1 MRAAAM
7 MLGVI
12 GGLMALMVGFFSYG
26 FIELSSRS
34 AAFAETFG
42 AIENAEMIRIA
53 SLISPLLAIAGGAM
67 AMARALWGGVLLLIA
82 GGLMLYAFG
91 LGIFTI
97 FPIGFCFTAGLL
109 ALAARRPDVPKAHF

>member
-34 AAFAETFG
+34 AAFAEH
-42 AIENAEMIRIA
+42 
-53 SLISPLLAIAGGAM
+53 S
-67 AMARALWGGVLLLIA
+67 ARSR
-82 GGLMLYAFG
+82 M
-91 LGIFTI
+91 
-97 FPIGFCFTAGLL
+97 P
-109 ALAARRPDVPKAHF
+109 R